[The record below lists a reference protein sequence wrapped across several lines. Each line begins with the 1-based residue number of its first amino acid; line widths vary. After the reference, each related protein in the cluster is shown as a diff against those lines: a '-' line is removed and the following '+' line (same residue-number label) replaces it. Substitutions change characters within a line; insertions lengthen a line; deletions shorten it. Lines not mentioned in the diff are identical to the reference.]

1 MKRTISVAPVRKS
14 VRVNAAPARAFE
26 VFTAGITRWWLKS
39 HTTSTVPMKEV
50 VIEPRAGG
58 RWFERGEDGSE
69 CQWGTVLIWEPPA
82 RVVLGWQLNSQ
93 FKFDPAVVTEVE
105 VRFITESARVKR
117 VELEHR
123 NLERFGECAAT
134 LREKI
139 DAPKGWAVLLENY
152 AAAAKQPEGV
162 LT

>member
-1 MKRTISVAPVRKS
+1 
-14 VRVNAAPARAFE
+14 
-26 VFTAGITRWWLKS
+26 
-39 HTTSTVPMKEV
+39 MKEA

-69 CQWGTVLIWEPPA
+69 CQWGKVLVWDPPD

-93 FKFDPAVVTEVE
+93 FKFDPAVVTEVD
-105 VRFITESARVKR
+105 VRFIPESANVTR

-123 NLERFGECAAT
+123 NLERFGEQGEV
-134 LREKI
+134 LRQKV
-139 DAPKGWAVLLENY
+139 DSPNGWAGLLENY
-152 AAAAKQPEGV
+152 AAVAAKQPEGV